1 MRLKPFLPLGTASAR
16 LTWGLAVAQLV
27 AWGIVYYS
35 FAVFLVPMEEE
46 LGWSRASLTAALA
59 LGLVTAGLAAPFVG
73 SWIDRR
79 GGRHV
84 MSAGTMLAAA
94 MIASWA
100 WMPSY
105 TIFCLSWV
113 GIGLAQAMTLY
124 EPAFAVLHRE
134 LGPDAPPAIARVTL
148 MGGLAS
154 TCFVPLTYW
163 LITLL
168 GWRSAAL
175 VLAAL
180 VLLLCAPIFWR
191 LPHQSRGPLRAAG
204 SGRAPLRA
212 AVRKPAFWALLVT
225 YAASALAFGA
235 MTFHIIPLLLERGL
249 TEAVAIAIVTAIG
262 PLQVAGRLGILLLWR
277 DVSARTLG
285 RIITSGFPVALLI
298 LIFTS
303 GLAGALAFAILY
315 GVCNGLATI
324 LRGIAAA
331 EFLGRDGFGAINGM
345 LTTPASFAKAAAPAL
360 AGAMWAATGNYAALL
375 WLLFAA
381 ATLAAI
387 GFWIASASRADGSAT
402 ERPARV
408 RG

>member
-1 MRLKPFLPLGTASAR
+1 
-16 LTWGLAVAQLV
+16 
-27 AWGIVYYS
+27 
-35 FAVFLVPMEEE
+35 
-46 LGWSRASLTAALA
+46 
-59 LGLVTAGLAAPFVG
+59 
-73 SWIDRR
+73 
-79 GGRHV
+79 
-84 MSAGTMLAAA
+84 
-94 MIASWA
+94 
-100 WMPSY
+100 
-105 TIFCLSWV
+105 
-113 GIGLAQAMTLY
+113 MTLY

-134 LGPDAPPAIARVTL
+134 LGKDAPPAIARVTL

-154 TCFVPLTYW
+154 TFFVPLTYW
-163 LITLL
+163 LVTTL

-175 VLAAL
+175 VLALL
-180 VLLLCAPIFWR
+180 VLLLCAPIFWK
-191 LPHQSRGPLRAAG
+191 LPRQPQRSLPAAG
-204 SGRAPLRA
+204 FARAPLRA
-212 AVRKPAFWALLVT
+212 AMRQPAFWALLVT

-249 TEAVAIAIVTAIG
+249 TEAVAVALVTAIG

-277 DVSARTLG
+277 DISARTLG
-285 RIITSGFPVALLI
+285 RIITAGLPVSLLI

-303 GLAGALAFAILY
+303 GLTGALAFAMLY

-360 AGAMWAATGNYAALL
+360 GGAIWVATGNYAALL

-387 GFWIASASRADGSAT
+387 GFWIASASSADGSAT
-402 ERPARV
+402 ERPENVRV
-408 RG
+408 